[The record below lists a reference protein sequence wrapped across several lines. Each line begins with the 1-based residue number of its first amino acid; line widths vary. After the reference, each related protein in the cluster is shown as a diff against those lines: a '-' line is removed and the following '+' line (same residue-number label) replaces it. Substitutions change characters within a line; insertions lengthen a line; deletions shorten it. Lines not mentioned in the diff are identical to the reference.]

1 MSNRKKLQILTEIL
15 GDNYSVGRR
24 SADYGGEH
32 MFHCP
37 KCKHHK
43 KKLSVNVEI
52 DKFKCWICEY
62 SGSTVYRLVR
72 RMGTFKHQQ
81 EWAEFIEG
89 VDLSSFDRQVIDGLN
104 DFSTKVEAVQHTPLP
119 DEFISLTG
127 RNLPNSAA
135 LALKFLIKRGLSME
149 DVLKWKVGYCPSGQ
163 YADRVVFPSFDR
175 NGVVNYF
182 VARTYNNSWKKYTN
196 PPAGKNLVFNELYV
210 DWEED
215 LSLVEGI
222 FDAVVAGNSVPI
234 LGSSLHS
241 NSKLYRE
248 IVKHDTPV
256 YIALDADAEK
266 KAMNLIKKLLTYGVE
281 LYKVDIETYSDV
293 GEMTRKEFNA
303 RKYSAELLN
312 SKNYLLKRITRI

>member
-1 MSNRKKLQILTEIL
+1 MSGRKKLRILTEIL
-15 GDNYSVGRR
+15 GNSYRV
-24 SADYGGEH
+24 GGEH
-32 MFHCP
+32 LFHCP
-37 KCKHHK
+37 KCSHHK
-43 KKLSVNVEI
+43 KKLSINIEK

-72 RMGTFKHQQ
+72 RIGTFKHQQ

-89 VDLSSFDRQVIDGLN
+89 LDLSSFDKQVIEGLS
-104 DFSTKVEAVQHTPLP
+104 DVGAKVEVNQHTPLP
-119 DEFISLTG
+119 AEFISLTS
-127 RNLPNSAA
+127 RNLPSSAA
-135 LALKFLIKRGLSME
+135 PALKFLTRRGLSME
-149 DVLKWKVGYCPSGQ
+149 DILKWKVGYCSTGQ
-163 YADRVVFPSFDR
+163 YIDRVIFPSFDQ

-196 PPAGKNLVFNELYV
+196 PPAKKNLVFNELYV

-234 LGSSLHS
+234 LGSSLHQ
-241 NSKLYRE
+241 NSKLFRE

-266 KAMNLIKKLLTYGVE
+266 KAMNLIKKLLTYDVE
-281 LYKVDIETYSDV
+281 LYKIDIVPYSDV
-293 GEMTRKEFNA
+293 GEMTKEEYGKRKLA
-303 RKYSAELLN
+303 AQLMDSQ
-312 SKNYLLKRITRI
+312 NYLSESIAAI